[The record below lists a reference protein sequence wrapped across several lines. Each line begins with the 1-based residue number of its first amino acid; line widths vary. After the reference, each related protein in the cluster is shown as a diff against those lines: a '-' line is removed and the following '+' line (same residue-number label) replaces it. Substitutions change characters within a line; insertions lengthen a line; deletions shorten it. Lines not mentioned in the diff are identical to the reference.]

1 MNLPTLIVI
10 KRLLNRKLAVILL
23 ITGSAAAAFATL
35 GDGKS
40 LATKSKKALLS
51 GKSNL
56 TSGFSLKSGY
66 AYRGNQVFSNKPNRF
81 VNTNTIFSYQKGHT
95 TYVLPLKK
103 KVILEN
109 VKIDLSNR
117 QLRRN

>member
-1 MNLPTLIVI
+1 MNHPTLAIW
-10 KRLLNRKLAVILL
+10 KSFLSRKLAVIVL
-23 ITGSAAAAFATL
+23 ITGSAAASFATL

-40 LATKSKKALLS
+40 KSSRTTRPLLS
-51 GKSNL
+51 GKSAYTN
-56 TSGFSLKSGY
+56 GFSLKSGY
-66 AYRGNQVFSNKPNRF
+66 TFRGSQVFSNAPNRY
-81 VNTNTIFSYQKGHT
+81 VNMSTVVSYQKGHT